1 MRFLPATAVAAL
13 ALGLLSGSA
22 AFAADGQDR
31 GAQGTQDTQHQNDKN
46 DKGDKNNRGAKPP
59 AHVQTQTPVNNTQTG
74 RHQRRG
80 NDQTNNRNNGMR
92 GTDTQAN
99 DRGNGRNNDMRGT
112 NTQANDWNN
121 RRNNNNVRRVD
132 QPNQNVQRN
141 DNRRG
146 MDVARFR
153 RNFDAPRRYN
163 AGQYHAPRGYNYRR
177 YGYGQRLPRDYYAR
191 NFWLSDFLTF
201 GLLSPPDGY
210 VWVRYGPD
218 ALLIDEETGEIIQ
231 VQYNVFYS

>member
-31 GAQGTQDTQHQNDKN
+31 GAQGTQNTQHQNDKN

-59 AHVQTQTPVNNTQTG
+59 AHVQTQTPVNNNRTG
-74 RHQRRG
+74 RNMRRG
-80 NDQTNNRNNGMR
+80 TDQTNGTR
-92 GTDTQAN
+92 GINTQA
-99 DRGNGRNNDMRGT
+99 NGRNNGMRGT

-121 RRNNNNVRRVD
+121 KNNNKNNNVRTVN
-132 QPNQNVQRN
+132 QPDRN
-141 DNRRG
+141 IQGGNNRG
-146 MDVARFR
+146 VNVARFR